1 METAEQYA
9 ALERFAQAP
18 DLAELEQKR
27 QLSEFN
33 LFRLLNLVD
42 GEETHSRVLAWLLNP
57 RENHQLGDTFLKG
70 FLSATTGMKLSGGN
84 LLAAQVQ
91 PEWRNQVGGQWGFL
105 DILILD
111 KERQFLCAIE
121 NKVWSGEHSG
131 QLTRYRQALKAKF
144 PDFTQHYVF
153 LSPDGISAQNATERE
168 HWKAI
173 DYRVVAQLVE
183 EAAQAPTGSI
193 DEEVRVFLRQYA
205 NTLRRDILGE
215 KEVRELARKIYT
227 DHSEAVELIYRY
239 KPVDTR
245 VEMRRIILEVIEDN
259 PQWRRGYANHW
270 YTRFY
275 SVDWEGFDTFKTGQT
290 GAGKGGLWGGPG
302 HLLLFEIHLSG
313 NNLSLRLA
321 LSPGTNE
328 LARRAIYEQVKQ
340 KPDIFLPP
348 KRDEV
353 PADFVLLSL
362 VGQTR
367 LEGIVPDPWDK
378 EAVRRKVKTWLSD
391 FAAKRFAAASQCM
404 VDCLAKFEASNQP

>member
-1 METAEQYA
+1 MEPAEQCA

-27 QLSEFN
+27 RLSEFN

-57 RENHQLGDTFLKG
+57 QGNHRLGDAFLKG

-84 LLAAQVQ
+84 LMAAQVE
-91 PEWRNQVGGQWGFL
+91 PEWPNEVDGQTGYL

-111 KERQFLCAIE
+111 NGRQFLCAVE
-121 NKVWSGEHSG
+121 NKVWSGEHSR
-131 QLTRYRQALKAKF
+131 QLTRYRQALTAEF
-144 PDFTQHYVF
+144 PDFTQCYVF
-153 LSPDGISAQNATERE
+153 LSPGGISAQDATEQE

-173 DYRVVAQLVE
+173 DYQVVAQLVE
-183 EAAQAPTGSI
+183 ETAQTPTGSI

-205 NTLRRDILGE
+205 NTLRRDILGD

-227 DHSEAVELIYRY
+227 EHSDAIELIYRH
-239 KPVDTR
+239 KPVDIR
-245 VEMRRIILEVIEDN
+245 VEMRRILLEVIEDN

-290 GAGKGGLWGGPG
+290 GERGLWGGPG
-302 HLLLFEIHLSG
+302 HLLLFETHLSG
-313 NNLSLRLA
+313 NNLSLCLA

-328 LARRAIYEQVKQ
+328 LARRAIYEQVRQ
-340 KPDIFLPP
+340 RPDVFLPP
-348 KRDEV
+348 RRDEV
-353 PADFVLLSL
+353 PSDFVLLSL

-391 FAAKRFAAASQCM
+391 FAAKRFAAASQSI
-404 VDCLAKFEASNQP
+404 VDCLAEFEASNQT

>member
-1 METAEQYA
+1 MEPAEQYA

-27 QLSEFN
+27 RLSEFN

-42 GEETHSRVLAWLLNP
+42 WEETHSRVLAWLLNP

-84 LLAAQVQ
+84 LMAAQVQ

-121 NKVWSGEHSG
+121 NKVWSGEHSR

-153 LSPDGISAQNATERE
+153 LSPGGMFAQNATERE
-168 HWKAI
+168 HWRPANYGLI
-173 DYRVVAQLVE
+173 CQLVE
-183 EAAQAPTGSI
+183 EAAQTPTDSI

-205 NTLRRDILGE
+205 NTLRRDILGD
-215 KEVRELARKIYT
+215 KGVRELARKIYAE
-227 DHSEAVELIYRY
+227 HSDAIELIYRH
-239 KPVDTR
+239 KPVDTSA
-245 VEMRRIILEVIEDN
+245 EMRGIILEAIDDN
-259 PQWRRGYANHW
+259 PQWRRGYVNHG

-275 SVDWEGFDTFKTGQT
+275 PAEWERFETLKTGT
-290 GAGKGGLWGGPG
+290 GWRSSG
-302 HLLLFEIHLSG
+302 HLLLFETHLSG
-313 NNLSLRLA
+313 NNLSLCLA

-328 LARRAIYEQVKQ
+328 LARRAIYEQVRQ
-340 KPDIFLPP
+340 RPDVFLPP

-353 PADFVLLSL
+353 PSDFVLLFL

-391 FAAKRFAAASQCM
+391 FDAKRFAAASQSI
-404 VDCLAKFEASNQP
+404 VDCLTEFEASNQP